1 MQTITK
7 VIEWDM
13 GHRIPFHNSKCRNL
27 HGHRYRLEVTVSG
40 ELCNKKD
47 DSSEGMV
54 FDFGDL
60 KEVMMLK
67 IHDVLDHSFMWYKED
82 KIYITIESILKYHN
96 QKVVI
101 VDFIPTAEN
110 ICNWIYHEMI
120 RYEIFIN
127 KGLILENIKLFE
139 TPNSWAEL
147 HRDE

>member
-13 GHRIPFHNSKCRNL
+13 GHRIPYHNSKCRNL
-27 HGHRYRLEVTVSG
+27 HGHRYRLEVTASG
-40 ELCNKKD
+40 ELCNKKG

-60 KEVMMLK
+60 KKVMMLK

>member
-13 GHRIPFHNSKCRNL
+13 GHRIPYHNSKCRSL
-27 HGHRYRLEVTVSG
+27 HGHRYRLEVTASG
-40 ELCNKKD
+40 ELCNKKG

-60 KEVMMLK
+60 KKVMMLK

-120 RYEIFIN
+120 RDEIFIN